1 MINFKPKKDFTG
13 ECVHMGLYLNPGN
26 DAFRQAVSDEIYI
39 DKTDMISIMND
50 RLNKPSVKFVCVSRP
65 RRFGK
70 SMAANML
77 TAYYCRGCDSGELFE
92 NYKIA
97 KKASYLEH
105 LNQHDVIYINVQQF
119 LRRAESLQQLGECIE
134 KAVLKEVRAAFRRS
148 LLEEF
153 SNLPDTLTAI
163 YMSETRANKGFIFII
178 DEWDCIFRVAKDNTS
193 VQKSYLDFLRDLF
206 KDRLYVSLAYMTGIL
221 PIKKYG
227 THSAINIF
235 DEHSMIDPKNL
246 REYFGFTGEE
256 VRIQCKKHGMDY
268 GEVEIWYD
276 GYQMGKCHIYN
287 PKSVVDVLM
296 WKKFKSYWTET
307 ETYEALKIYIDQN
320 FDGLKESIVEMLGNG
335 RCKIDPST
343 FQNDM
348 TTLKTKDDVLTLLVH
363 LGYLTF
369 EERTS
374 EVSIPNLE
382 VTQEFMRAV
391 KVGGWDGVIRALN
404 CSERLL
410 QKTWELDGEAV
421 ADGIATVHNESASI
435 LKYNNENSLTCTI
448 LMAYYSAKDYYMN
461 PIMEF
466 PSGKGYADVVYLPRR
481 NVERPALVVELKWNK
496 SAAGA
501 IAQIKK
507 KQYAAWIKEYTGDIL
522 LVGITYNKKKGH
534 ECIIERYIKNK

>member
-1 MINFKPKKDFTG
+1 
-13 ECVHMGLYLNPGN
+13 MGLYLNPGN
-26 DAFRQAVSDEIYI
+26 DAFRQAVSDDIYI
-39 DKTDMISIMND
+39 DKTDMISIMNE

-77 TAYYCRGCDSGELFE
+77 TAYYCRGCDSSSLFAD
-92 NYKIA
+92 YKIV
-97 KKASYLEH
+97 KSDCYMEH
-105 LNQHDVIYINVQQF
+105 LNCHDVIYINVQQF
-119 LRRAESLQQLGECIE
+119 LRRAESLRQLGQCIE
-134 KAVLKEVRAAFRRS
+134 EAVLKEVYAAYSAS
-148 LLEEF
+148 LAEEYG
-153 SNLPDTLTAI
+153 NLPDTLTAI
-163 YMSETRANKGFIFII
+163 YMNETRENKGFIFVI
-178 DEWDCIFRVAKDNTS
+178 DEWDCIFRVAKDDINA
-193 VQKSYLDFLRDLF
+193 QKSYLDFLRDLF

-246 REYFGFTGEE
+246 REYFGFTEEE
-256 VRIQCKKHGMDY
+256 VREQCEICGLDY
-268 GEVEIWYD
+268 GEVEKWYD
-276 GYQMGKCHIYN
+276 GYRMGKLHIYN

-296 WKKFKSYWTET
+296 WKKFKSYWTGT

-320 FDGLKESIVEMLGNG
+320 FDGLKEAIVEMLGNG
-335 RCKIDPST
+335 RCKIEPST

-348 TTLKTKDDVLTLLVH
+348 TTLKTRDDVLTLLVH

-369 EERTS
+369 EEETS

-382 VTQEFMRAV
+382 VAQEFMRAV
-391 KVGGWDGVIRALN
+391 RVGGWDGVIRALD

-410 QKTWELDGEAV
+410 RKTWELDGEAV
-421 ADGIATVHNESASI
+421 AGGVAAVHNETASI
-435 LKYNNENSLTCTI
+435 LKYNNENSLTCTV
-448 LMAYYSAKDYYMN
+448 LMAYYSTKDYYLN

-481 NVERPALVVELKWNK
+481 NVDRPALVVELKWNK

-507 KQYAAWIKEYTGDIL
+507 KQYASWIEEYTGEIL
-522 LVGITYNKKKGH
+522 LVGITYNEKKGH
-534 ECIIERYIKNK
+534 ECIIEKYIKDIG